1 MLSTTQLAE
10 LTSGYRVT
18 DCDVANAS
26 VFYFLLRQDYTSQP
40 GWRPG
45 SDPPHDT
52 HLSKRALSLR
62 LKNPVESRWGQMT
75 LTGMNLAMCAFA
87 LEPEAQLVIVD
98 IDSTAWANDPNTDG
112 FEAQISS
119 VANGGVLSGAITRV
133 RCLGEHLLVT
143 TSARQVLVRMAP
155 GDWQLLGPR
164 LPYEYSPI
172 TFGDYGFEDVDRF
185 SADDLYAAGG
195 AGDIWHFDGSTWRQ
209 CAFPT
214 NWGLSAVCCGGD
226 GQVYVCAGAGSVY
239 RGSGD
244 RWKLIHQG
252 DYTLPFK
259 DMVWYE
265 GKVWCTSD
273 YGLWTIEG
281 DTLTEADVPSDVK
294 ICSGN
299 LATRDG
305 VLLVAGYG
313 GAAFKRDGEWTVIF
327 HDHALRELAA
337 KSK

>member
-1 MLSTTQLAE
+1 MSLALNFLAPRGAGFNLIDCEVRDRSVVYLLAREDYTQRPNWRDSLDPPPDGKLAKRVLGLRIDSPDE
-10 LTSGYRVT
+10 KKWGHAHLTGL
-18 DCDVANAS
+18 DLS
-26 VFYFLLRQDYTSQP
+26 VFSMAFLPEPKVVVVDIGTKAWAQSAD
-40 GWRPG
+40 GNG
-45 SDPPHDT
+45 
-52 HLSKRALSLR
+52 
-62 LKNPVESRWGQMT
+62 
-75 LTGMNLAMCAFA
+75 F
-87 LEPEAQLVIVD
+87 EPEIKSRAEGGINRGAVTRAKTFGQHQLI
-98 IDSTAWANDPNTDG
+98 SNT
-112 FEAQISS
+112 
-119 VANGGVLSGAITRV
+119 
-133 RCLGEHLLVT
+133 
-143 TSARQVLVRMAP
+143 ARQIFARMGPGQWDLV
-155 GDWQLLGPR
+155 G
-164 LPYEYSPI
+164 LPMNKVTGEF
-172 TFGDYGFEDVDRF
+172 TGFEDFDRF
-185 SADDLYAAGG
+185 TEGNMYAVGG
-195 AGDIWHFDGSTWRQ
+195 EGDIWHFDGTTWRQ

-313 GAAFKRDGEWTVIF
+313 GAAFKRDGKWTVIF